1 MDTIEQFLMRIKML
15 VKDYDYTN
23 PDDRVRD
30 QLVFIINSE
39 KAHEKLLNDSRELTL
54 NMAIQSG

>member
-1 MDTIEQFLMRIKML
+1 ML

-39 KAHEKLLNDSRELTL
+39 KAHEKLINDSRELTL
-54 NMAIQSG
+54 NMANLEFFYICET